1 MNVNMRNSNIEL
13 LRFVMML
20 ILCIWHIL
28 MHGYGLKHIADASVA
43 PTTVQLILL
52 ALLAFPVDCFVFI
65 SGYYG
70 IRLKREKLIRL
81 LLQTTFFYLLCII
94 LRNLFYIGEPVPNG
108 MILTN
113 WLPLTNRAW
122 WFIAWYSFLMLLA
135 PIIEEGVN
143 KLSQKRFLKI
153 LICLIVINNLGTWLN
168 HLHTGSD
175 LAGLLTV
182 YLIGRY
188 VSIYKKSISVAK
200 ASFFFLLTTLVLI
213 AMVLSAHF
221 LNKPY
226 YTWTLLLFCNPLI
239 VIQAISCFFFAKGLN
254 FHNSRLANFLGA
266 HCFAIY
272 LLTEFT
278 DNQLYNWWRLIYEM
292 HGFCVMGISVFVVC
306 LFICILDLLQSYVQK
321 PVNLYL
327 TRNI

>member
-1 MNVNMRNSNIEL
+1 M
-13 LRFVMML
+13 
-20 ILCIWHIL
+20 LCIWHIL
-28 MHGYGLKHIADASVA
+28 MHGYELKHIADATVD
-43 PTTVQLILL
+43 PTTGQLILL

-70 IRLKREKLIRL
+70 LSLKREKLVRL
-81 LLQTTFFYLLCII
+81 LLQTTFFYMLCII
-94 LRNLFYIGEPVPNG
+94 IRNLFYIGEPVLNG
-108 MILTN
+108 TILTN

-122 WFIAWYSFLMLLA
+122 WFAWYTFIMLIA
-135 PIIEEGVN
+135 PIIEDGLKILN
-143 KLSQKRFLKI
+143 QKRFIKI
-153 LICLIVINNLGTWLN
+153 LICLVVINNLGTWLN

-200 ASFFFLLTTLVLI
+200 ASVFFLLTTLVLI
-213 AMVLSAHF
+213 AIVLSTHYF
-221 LNKPY
+221 NKPY
-226 YTWTLLLFCNPLI
+226 FTWTFLLLCNPLI
-239 VIQAISCFFFAKGLN
+239 VIQAISCFFFAKELN

-278 DNQLYNWWRLIYEM
+278 DNQLYNWWRVTYEM

-306 LFICILDLLQSYVQK
+306 VLICLLDFLQSYVQK
-321 PVNLYL
+321 PINLYL
-327 TRNI
+327 TRYI